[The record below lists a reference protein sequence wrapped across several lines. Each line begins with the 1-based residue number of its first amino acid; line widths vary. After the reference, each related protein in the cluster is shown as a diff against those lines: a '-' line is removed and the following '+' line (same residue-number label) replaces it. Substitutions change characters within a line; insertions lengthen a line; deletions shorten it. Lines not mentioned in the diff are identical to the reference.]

1 MTKVKSAQIA
11 FTIPTT
17 TPQQPIAKA
26 ETIAPPT
33 LKSAPVNAMPIQN
46 VNAVSQVQVKEI
58 QTRLNNTPTPI
69 KVSIQNR

>member
-1 MTKVKSAQIA
+1 MASNTNQKPNKDCLIHN
-11 FTIPTT
+11 
-17 TPQQPIAKA
+17 PQQPHHNSRLPKP

-58 QTRLNNTPTPI
+58 QTH
-69 KVSIQNR
+69 